1 MNSNFK
7 SLLWLIAAGAA
18 IYVGLRMTKQR
29 ELDAL
34 QQEYISVTAQAA
46 TLARDI
52 PLMKEKLLTAQAES
66 ATAGDF
72 EAKQNASLASIVA
85 EQKKIEE
92 LLARW
97 PEVEAARAAAVQ
109 DVRKREFSRPPVTV
123 TLTDGTKMEKFVV
136 RGVPSE
142 TVVAAEHASG
152 LLKLPADKLPAEI
165 RERLALGWQPEP
177 PPRMTVDKDGNV
189 VIKRVERPADPGA
202 AGSGDDL
209 ANVEKDSTTLSGVT
223 RALASNGAALAKAEK
238 SFENERIYLRKLGIF
253 KSDVREGSSGK
264 SYGQLKKDAN
274 ARLIALAK
282 TIQKLRAEKGAL
294 EVKLKGF

>member
-18 IYVGLRMTKQR
+18 IYAGLRTTKQR

-34 QQEYISVTAQAA
+34 QEEYTSVTAQAA
-46 TLARDI
+46 SLARDI

-66 ATAGDF
+66 VTAGDF
-72 EAKQNASLASIVA
+72 EAKHNASLAGIVA

-109 DVRKREFSRPPVTV
+109 EVRKRESNRPPVTA

-165 RERLALGWQPEP
+165 RERLALGWKPEP
-177 PPRMTVDKDGNV
+177 PPRMTVDQDGNV
-189 VIKRVERPADPGA
+189 MIKPVERSTDPGA
-202 AGSGDDL
+202 AETP
-209 ANVEKDSTTLSGVT
+209 ANVEKDSTTLGGVT
-223 RALASNGAALAKAEK
+223 RALASNEAALGKAEK

-253 KSDVREGSSGK
+253 KSDAREGSSGK
-264 SYGQLKKDAN
+264 TYGQLKKDAN

-282 TIQKLRAEKGAL
+282 TIQKLRADKGAL